1 MLSNISRGI
10 LRYRGTVSII
20 LLLITLF
27 FGWKASKIELSYSY
41 ARALP
46 KSDSAFVTYEK
57 FKELFGEDGSVLVLG
72 FEDKNFFELKKFNDW
87 YDLAD
92 AIKSIEGIQDV
103 VCVPKIYN
111 LHRDDSL
118 MKFSIEPVVKEKPKT
133 QQELDSIK
141 EILLSLPF
149 YSGLAYNK
157 ETGATL
163 MAVTFDKN
171 NLNSKNRISIAGKI
185 EEAGLKFAKDNKI
198 DIHFSG
204 MPFIRTK
211 YAQKIASEMEM
222 FMILAVLVIAIILY
236 VFFRSLTAVFFS
248 IIVCLVGV
256 VVSVGTIVLM
266 EYKINVLSG
275 LIPPLIMVIG
285 VPNCIFIINKYQEEL
300 LFHGNKIK
308 ALSRTIEKVSL
319 SNFLANVTTGIGF
332 GVFYF
337 TNSVLLMEF
346 GIVAAIN
353 VMTTYAIAH
362 ILLPII
368 YSYLPAPSA
377 RHTKHLKGKRINRA
391 LEIIDNLV
399 HNHRRKIYGVIAI
412 LVAVSVWGMMKI
424 KIIGFVVD
432 DLPQKDRIYTD
443 MHFFEKNFGG
453 VLPFEIIVD
462 TKKENGVFSGNARTL
477 YKIKTF
483 QKSMEQFPELSKP
496 ISAVEVLKFANQGY
510 NDGNPKHFILPGVD
524 GLKKLSDYASGLKG
538 NQSKLASFID
548 STKRFTRISFQMKD
562 IGSDKM
568 KLLIAEVKPKLDT
581 IFNFDKET
589 KTWVA
594 DSLKYDVSITGNSL
608 VFLKSNDYL
617 FHHLFVSLL
626 IAIGLI
632 LIIGMALFRSVAII
646 VLSKVPCLIPLLM
659 TAGIMGFLD
668 IHFKPSTILI
678 FSIAFGIAS
687 DGTIYILAEYRNQL
701 RKTPR
706 HEVKQSVSRAV
717 RGIGIS
723 MIYTNIILFFSFAI
737 FAASSFGGTQA
748 LGILISITL
757 LVSLLTNLILLPCI
771 LLSLEKR
778 KYVKAMM
785 QEPLINIIDEEEDID
800 LEKLVIQKQEQ
811 EKQNEP
817 VE

>member
-1 MLSNISRGI
+1 MLSNISRAI
-10 LRYRGTVSII
+10 LRYRGTITIV

-27 FGWKASKIELSYSY
+27 FGWKATKIELSYSY

-46 KSDSAFVTYEK
+46 KSDSAFITYEK

-87 YDLAD
+87 FDLAD
-92 AIKSIEGIQDV
+92 TIKKIEGIQDV

-118 MKFSIEPVVKEKPKT
+118 MKFSIEPVVKVKPKT
-133 QQELDSIK
+133 QQELDSLK
-141 EILLSLPF
+141 EVILSLPF

-171 NLNSKNRISIAGKI
+171 NLNSKNRLSIVGKI
-185 EEAGLKFAKDNKI
+185 EEIGLKFAKDNKVEI
-198 DIHFSG
+198 YFSG

-236 VFFRSLTAVFFS
+236 VFFRSFTAVFFS

-256 VVSVGTIVLM
+256 IVSVGTIVLM
-266 EYKINVLSG
+266 GYKINVLSG

-346 GIVAAIN
+346 GLVAAIN
-353 VMTTYAIAH
+353 VMTTYIIAH
-362 ILLPII
+362 MLLPII

-377 RHTKHLKGKRINRA
+377 RHTKHLKGKRINTA
-391 LEIIDNLV
+391 LEIIDNLA
-399 HNHRRKIYGVIAI
+399 HNHRRKIYAVIAV

-424 KIIGFVVD
+424 KVIGFVVD

-443 MHFFEKNFGG
+443 LHFFEKNFGG
-453 VLPFEIIVD
+453 VMPFEIIVD

-477 YKIKTF
+477 YKIKAF

-510 NDGNPKHFILPGVD
+510 NDGNTKHFVLPGIE

-548 STKRFTRISFQMKD
+548 STKRYTRISYQMQD

-568 KLLIAEVKPKLDT
+568 KILLAKVKPKLDT

-589 KTWVA
+589 NAWAV
-594 DSLKYDVSITGNSL
+594 DSLKYDVQITGNSL

-646 VLSKVPCLIPLLM
+646 VLSKIPCLIPLLM
-659 TAGIMGFLD
+659 TAGIMGFMD

-701 RKTPR
+701 RKSPK
-706 HEVKQSVSRAV
+706 HEVKKSVSRTV

-723 MIYTNIILFFSFAI
+723 MIYTNIILFFGFAI
-737 FAASSFGGTQA
+737 FAASSFGGTVA

-811 EKQNEP
+811 EK
-817 VE
+817 

>member
-1 MLSNISRGI
+1 MLSNISRAI
-10 LRYRGTVSII
+10 LRYRGTITIV

-27 FGWKASKIELSYSY
+27 FGWKATKIELSYSY

-46 KSDSAFVTYEK
+46 KSDSAFITYEK

-87 YDLAD
+87 FDLAD
-92 AIKSIEGIQDV
+92 TIKKIEGIQDV

-118 MKFSIEPVVKEKPKT
+118 MKFSIEPVVKVKPKT
-133 QQELDSIK
+133 QQELDSLK
-141 EILLSLPF
+141 EVILSLPF

-171 NLNSKNRISIAGKI
+171 NLNSKNRLSIVGKI
-185 EEAGLKFAKDNKI
+185 EEIGLKFAKDNKVEI
-198 DIHFSG
+198 YFSG

-236 VFFRSLTAVFFS
+236 VFFRSFTAVFFS

-256 VVSVGTIVLM
+256 IVSVGTIVLM
-266 EYKINVLSG
+266 GYKINVLSG

-346 GIVAAIN
+346 GLVAAIN
-353 VMTTYAIAH
+353 VMTTYIIAH
-362 ILLPII
+362 MLLPII

-377 RHTKHLKGKRINRA
+377 RHTKHLKGKRINTA
-391 LEIIDNLV
+391 LEIIDNLA
-399 HNHRRKIYGVIAI
+399 HNHRRKIYAVIAV

-424 KIIGFVVD
+424 KVIGFVVD

-443 MHFFEKNFGG
+443 LHFFEKNFGG
-453 VLPFEIIVD
+453 VMPFEIIVD

-477 YKIKTF
+477 YKIKAF

-510 NDGNPKHFILPGVD
+510 NDGNTKHFVLPGIE

-548 STKRFTRISFQMKD
+548 STKRYTRISYQMQD

-568 KLLIAEVKPKLDT
+568 KILLAKVKPKLDT

-589 KTWVA
+589 NAWAV
-594 DSLKYDVSITGNSL
+594 DSLKYDVQITGNSF

-646 VLSKVPCLIPLLM
+646 VLSKIPCLIPLLM
-659 TAGIMGFLD
+659 TAGIMGFMD

-701 RKTPR
+701 RKSPK
-706 HEVKQSVSRAV
+706 HEVKKSVSRTV

-723 MIYTNIILFFSFAI
+723 MIYTNIILFFGFAI
-737 FAASSFGGTQA
+737 FAASSFGGTVA

-811 EKQNEP
+811 EK
-817 VE
+817 